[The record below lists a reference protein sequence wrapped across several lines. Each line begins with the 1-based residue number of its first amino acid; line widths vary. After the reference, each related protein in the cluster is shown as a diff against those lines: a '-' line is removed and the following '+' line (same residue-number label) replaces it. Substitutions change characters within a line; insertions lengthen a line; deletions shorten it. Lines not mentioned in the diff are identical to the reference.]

1 MRKSC
6 LFIAVFVLTAACYVT
21 ADEMFEED
29 IIKTTAGELEITF
42 IGHASLMFTF
52 GGKIIHVDP
61 WSRMAD
67 YSKMPKADLVLV
79 THEHVDHLDP
89 EALKIVLDEKSILI
103 YTEKCSENYPGGI
116 IMKNWDI
123 KTMWGIRIE
132 AVPSYVQDTS
142 KIKNKRVIH
151 PKGQNNGYVIT
162 FGDTRVYIASEIE
175 NMPELKML
183 ENINIA
189 FMAMD
194 SIYNMTPES
203 AAEAAK
209 VFMPKILYPYHF
221 FEVDPTEIVDLLK
234 DTPEIEVRIRDMK

>member
-1 MRKSC
+1 M
-6 LFIAVFVLTAACYVT
+6 
-21 ADEMFEED
+21 E
-29 IIKTTAGELEITF
+29 
-42 IGHASLMFTF
+42 
-52 GGKIIHVDP
+52 
-61 WSRMAD
+61 
-67 YSKMPKADLVLV
+67 
-79 THEHVDHLDP
+79 
-89 EALKIVLDEKSILI
+89 
-103 YTEKCSENYPGGI
+103 
-116 IMKNWDI
+116 NWDI

-142 KIKNKRVIH
+142 KIKNRRVIH
-151 PKGQNNGYVIT
+151 PKRQNNGYVIT
-162 FGDTRVYIASEIE
+162 YGDTRVYIASEIE

-203 AAEAAK
+203 VAEAAK

-221 FEVDPTEIVDLLK
+221 SEVDPTEIADLLK